1 VSNYGWPILVTLF
14 VWWFSTGVVLF
25 AVRSPRSSYR
35 WSLWLATGLLALGVF
50 GIAWSAG
57 EATVVGAYVA
67 FLSALAIWAWPEI
80 TFLMGYITGPR
91 SRPSPAGCS
100 FGRHFVY
107 ATQAILYHEFAI
119 LAAGLAILALT
130 WGAENQVG
138 AATYIVLWVMRL
150 SAKLNVFLGV
160 PNLAEQ
166 FLPRHLQHLKSYFK
180 KAPMNAFFPL
190 AVTTATLVLG
200 YLVQTGTAAEAT
212 PFMVVGY
219 TLVATILALAILEH
233 WFLVLPLPDAAL
245 WTWALRAAERSRPD
259 RGGETHHFTPTPSL
273 VPATSTQRR
282 H

>member
-1 VSNYGWPILVTLF
+1 VSGYGWPILVTLF

-35 WSLWLATGLLALGVF
+35 WSLWLATGLLALGVY

-57 EATVVGAYVA
+57 EATVTGAYVA
-67 FLSALAIWAWPEI
+67 FMSALLVWAWPEI

-91 SRPSPAGCS
+91 RRPSPPDCA

-107 ATQAILYHEFAI
+107 ATQAILYHELAI
-119 LAAGLAILALT
+119 LAAGLAVLALT

-138 AATYIVLWVMRL
+138 ALTYLVLWVMRL

-160 PNLAEQ
+160 PNLAEE
-166 FLPRHLQHLKSYFK
+166 FLPRHLRHLKSYFR
-180 KAPMNAFFPL
+180 KAPMNVFFPI
-190 AVTTATLVLG
+190 AVTAATLVLG
-200 YLVQTGTAAEAT
+200 LLVLVATAADAT
-212 PFMVVGY
+212 PFVVVGY

-245 WTWALRAAERSRPD
+245 WTWALKAAERQAERP
-259 RGGETHHFTPTPSL
+259 GGDPHPFTPTPSL
-273 VPATSTQRR
+273 IPATSTQRR
-282 H
+282 Q